1 MAAVLL
7 PTPAL
12 IPHHV
17 TNRLDYHCS
26 LVPEA
31 LRRRPGAGLLTR
43 FGPTSGRQRVA
54 ANENTVHRPH
64 ASGQLGQPPRP
75 PAPTPLAS
83 SACLALPHHTATRTP
98 RLLGRAPR
106 PRPAANGCRHLAQQE
121 FPNGAG
127 APERRAAVRGERSPG
142 LRTRLTFGKDWAQL
156 LAGADCG
163 TAPLADV
170 LEGSRIIGGT
180 TAQTGAW
187 PWVVSL
193 QIQSGKILAHI
204 CGGSLVKNKWVLTA
218 AHCTKDT
225 RDPLMWR
232 VVIGTNSIKGHHPH
246 SKKMKVKAIIIHPDF
261 NLETY
266 VNDIALFHLKK
277 AVRYTD
283 YIQPICLPFDVFQKL
298 DQNTKCFISGWGRTE
313 EGGNV
318 TDVLQEAEVH
328 YISRKIC
335 DSEQSYG
342 KIIPNTSFC
351 AGDEDGI
358 FDTCR
363 GDSGGPLMCYL
374 PEHKRF
380 FVMGITSYGY
390 GCGRKNFPGVY
401 CGPSFYQ
408 KWLTDHL
415 YQASNKGIF
424 NINILL
430 GQVLVASG
438 SVVLLAIPS

>member
-1 MAAVLL
+1 MNFGEIRGLTDITPDDVMEDMGRETKANGRRRIGITWKHSQRNEKANQTEITMYFRQVTPSVPASPACPPTSCACWLRPPRRPPPPQ
-7 PTPAL
+7 PTPHEDMRMKTVRM
-12 IPHHV
+12 I
-17 TNRLDYHCS
+17 RL
-26 LVPEA
+26 
-31 LRRRPGAGLLTR
+31 
-43 FGPTSGRQRVA
+43 
-54 ANENTVHRPH
+54 
-64 ASGQLGQPPRP
+64 
-75 PAPTPLAS
+75 
-83 SACLALPHHTATRTP
+83 
-98 RLLGRAPR
+98 
-106 PRPAANGCRHLAQQE
+106 HLM
-121 FPNGAG
+121 NN
-127 APERRAAVRGERSPG
+127 
-142 LRTRLTFGKDWAQL
+142 
-156 LAGADCG
+156 CG
-163 TAPLADV
+163 TAPLADA

-218 AHCTKDT
+218 AHCTKDI

-438 SVVLLAIPS
+438 SVVLLAIPQ

>member
-1 MAAVLL
+1 MPAAIL
-7 PTPAL
+7 PTRSSQMGL
-12 IPHHV
+12 
-17 TNRLDYHCS
+17 
-26 LVPEA
+26 
-31 LRRRPGAGLLTR
+31 GLL
-43 FGPTSGRQRVA
+43 SA
-54 ANENTVHRPH
+54 ALLFVG
-64 ASGQLGQPPRP
+64 S
-75 PAPTPLAS
+75 
-83 SACLALPHHTATRTP
+83 ALPDSGLHSLPRRT
-98 RLLGRAPR
+98 GRSSW
-106 PRPAANGCRHLAQQE
+106 GVQ
-121 FPNGAG
+121 AG
-127 APERRAAVRGERSPG
+127 APGWREAAQGGRKVLQAPKE
-142 LRTRLTFGKDWAQL
+142 
-156 LAGADCG
+156 AGAAEDCG

-170 LEGSRIIGGT
+170 LEGSRIVGGT
-180 TAQTGAW
+180 AAQTGAW

-204 CGGSLVKNKWVLTA
+204 CGGSLVKSKWVLTA

-232 VVIGTNSIKGHHPH
+232 AVIGTNSIKGHHHPH
-246 SKKMKVKAIIIHPDF
+246 SKKIKVKAIIIHPDF
-261 NLETY
+261 NLENY

-277 AVRYTD
+277 AVRYTE

-313 EGGNV
+313 EEGNA

-335 DSEQSYG
+335 GSEWSYG
-342 KIIPNTSFC
+342 KMIPDTSFC
-351 AGDEDGI
+351 AGHEDGI

-438 SVVLLAIPS
+438 SVVLLAIP